1 MKLRDQ
7 LSMLLSENKL
17 EITCFCGMDPEL
29 QTLWVSSLKDSESL
43 LHKPQFLD
51 IYLVKVFIW
60 LTWQKKVSIIADLMV
75 LIRHLFC

>member
-1 MKLRDQ
+1 
-7 LSMLLSENKL
+7 
-17 EITCFCGMDPEL
+17 MDPEL